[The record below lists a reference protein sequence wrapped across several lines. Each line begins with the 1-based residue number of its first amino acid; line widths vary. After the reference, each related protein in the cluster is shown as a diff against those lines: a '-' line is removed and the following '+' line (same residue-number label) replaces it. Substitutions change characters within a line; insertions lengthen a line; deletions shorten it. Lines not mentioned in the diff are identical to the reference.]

1 MNRFVGV
8 GLSVLVN
15 AALLVALQLNGNAQ
29 QAAPRGEVHVTQL
42 DAQPSEVSRDWMFAE
57 TRA

>member
-8 GLSVLVN
+8 ALSVLVN
-15 AALLVALQLNGNAQ
+15 AALLALLQLDGNAQ
-29 QAAPRGEVHVTQL
+29 QAAPQGEVHITQL

>member
-1 MNRFVGV
+1 MNRLAGL

-15 AALLVALQLNGNAQ
+15 AALFAGLQLNGNAQ
-29 QAAPRGEVHVTQL
+29 QAAPAGEVHITQL
-42 DAQPSEVSRDWMFAE
+42 DAEKPEALRDWLLAE

>member
-1 MNRFVGV
+1 MNRIAGV

-15 AALLVALQLNGNAQ
+15 AALLAALQLDGNAE
-29 QAAPRGEVHVTQL
+29 QAAPQGEVHVTQL
-42 DAQPSEVSRDWMFAE
+42 DAQQPEVSRDWLLVE